1 MRIGERI
8 KQRRLELGY
17 TADTLAKLLNKNR
30 ATIYRYENGDIE
42 NMPIDVLEP
51 LAKALNTTPAYL
63 MGWDESSSAKQNTK
77 FSPRIER
84 DIQKRLQSILDDL
97 NSDAGL
103 AFYNGGEEMDDE
115 TKDLLKLSL
124 ETSIRTAKR
133 LSQEKFPPKKYR
145 KNDTNP

>member
-17 TADTLAKLLNKNR
+17 TADALAKLLNKNR

-63 MGWDESSSAKQNTK
+63 MGWQEPHQGATSTLSKQTEDYYLDAETAEYAEMLRTRPEMRMLFSASRGISK
-77 FSPRIER
+77 
-84 DIQKRLQSILDDL
+84 
-97 NSDAGL
+97 
-103 AFYNGGEEMDDE
+103 EEM
-115 TKDLLKLSL
+115 
-124 ETSIRTAKR
+124 
-133 LSQEKFPPKKYR
+133 QEAVNYIEFIKSRNKK
-145 KNDTNP
+145 

>member
-17 TADTLAKLLNKNR
+17 TADALAKLLNKNR

-63 MGWDESSSAKQNTK
+63 MGWQEPHQDSTSTLSKQTEDYYLDAETAEYAEMLRTRPEMRMLFSASRGISKEDMEK
-77 FSPRIER
+77 AVEYIE
-84 DIQKRLQSILDDL
+84 
-97 NSDAGL
+97 
-103 AFYNGGEEMDDE
+103 
-115 TKDLLKLSL
+115 LLKL
-124 ETSIRTAKR
+124 KH
-133 LSQEKFPPKKYR
+133 K
-145 KNDTNP
+145 

>member
-17 TADTLAKLLNKNR
+17 TADALAKMLNKNR

-63 MGWDESSSAKQNTK
+63 MGWTDFQ
-77 FSPRIER
+77 
-84 DIQKRLQSILDDL
+84 QSIEPKTTEGYYDDPEAAEFAEYL
-97 NSDAGL
+97 RTRPGARMLFSA
-103 AFYNGGEEMDDE
+103 A
-115 TKDLLKLSL
+115 KDISKEDMEKAVEYIELLKL
-124 ETSIRTAKR
+124 KH
-133 LSQEKFPPKKYR
+133 K
-145 KNDTNP
+145 

>member
-17 TADTLAKLLNKNR
+17 TADALAKLLNKNR

-63 MGWDESSSAKQNTK
+63 MGWQEPHQQNRSTQTEGYYIDPETAEFAEYLRTRPEARLLFSASRGISK
-77 FSPRIER
+77 
-84 DIQKRLQSILDDL
+84 
-97 NSDAGL
+97 
-103 AFYNGGEEMDDE
+103 EEM
-115 TKDLLKLSL
+115 
-124 ETSIRTAKR
+124 
-133 LSQEKFPPKKYR
+133 QEAVNYIEFIKSRNKK
-145 KNDTNP
+145 

>member
-17 TADTLAKLLNKNR
+17 TADALAKMLNKNR

-63 MGWDESSSAKQNTK
+63 MGWTDSQ
-77 FSPRIER
+77 
-84 DIQKRLQSILDDL
+84 QSIEPKPTEGYYGDPEAAEFAEYLRTRPGARMLFSAAKDISKEDL
-97 NSDAGL
+97 EKAVE
-103 AFYNGGEEMDDE
+103 YIE
-115 TKDLLKLSL
+115 LLKL
-124 ETSIRTAKR
+124 KH
-133 LSQEKFPPKKYR
+133 K
-145 KNDTNP
+145 

>member
-17 TADTLAKLLNKNR
+17 TADTLAKMLNKNR

-63 MGWDESSSAKQNTK
+63 MGWQEPHQGSTSTLSNQTEGYYLDAETAEYAEMLRTRPEMRLLFSASRGISK
-77 FSPRIER
+77 
-84 DIQKRLQSILDDL
+84 
-97 NSDAGL
+97 
-103 AFYNGGEEMDDE
+103 EEM
-115 TKDLLKLSL
+115 
-124 ETSIRTAKR
+124 
-133 LSQEKFPPKKYR
+133 QEAVNYIEFIKSRNKK
-145 KNDTNP
+145 